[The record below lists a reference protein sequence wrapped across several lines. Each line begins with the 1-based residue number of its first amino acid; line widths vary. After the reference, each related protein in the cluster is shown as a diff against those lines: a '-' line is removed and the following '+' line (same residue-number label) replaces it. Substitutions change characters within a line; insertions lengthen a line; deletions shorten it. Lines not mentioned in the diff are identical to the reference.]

1 MTKCIMI
8 NGAMFHVDDD
18 FDENDAVTVRALAG
32 LADAA
37 REKLADL
44 PDEMVERQDAAMRR
58 IRERNALAL
67 RDRSSRR

>member
-18 FDENDAVTVRALAG
+18 FDENDAVTVRVLAG
-32 LADAA
+32 LADAD